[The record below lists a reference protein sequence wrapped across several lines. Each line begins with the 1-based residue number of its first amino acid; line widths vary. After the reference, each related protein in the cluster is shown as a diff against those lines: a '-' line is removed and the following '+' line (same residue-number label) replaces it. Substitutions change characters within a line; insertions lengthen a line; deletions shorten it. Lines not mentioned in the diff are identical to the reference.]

1 MKSKFFLFK
10 KYFPETVSVLFI
22 LLFVYAATSK
32 VFDLP
37 SFNAQLAQSPL
48 LTGNTGWI
56 IWTIPSLEIL
66 IAVLLAVDRFRMA
79 GLYAFFTM
87 MVMFTA
93 YIIAI
98 LNFSEFIPCSC
109 GGVLAHLSW
118 KAHLLVNTG
127 FILLAALAIIFSNPR
142 QILQPSRTAG

>member
-1 MKSKFFLFK
+1 MTVRLHSIK
-10 KYFPETVSVLFI
+10 KYFPETASILFI
-22 LLFVYAATSK
+22 LLFVYAAMSK
-32 VFDLP
+32 VFDLS

-56 IWTIPSLEIL
+56 IWIIPSLEIL
-66 IAVLLAVDRFRMA
+66 IAVLLATDRFRVA

-109 GGVLAHLSW
+109 GGVLQHLSW
-118 KAHLLVNTG
+118 KVHLLVNTG
-127 FILLAALAIIFSNPR
+127 FILLSVLAIIFSEPH
-142 QILQPSRTAG
+142 QVLKPSRTNG

>member
-1 MKSKFFLFK
+1 MTERFHSFR
-10 KYFPETVSVLFI
+10 KYFPETASGLFI

-32 VFDLP
+32 VFDLS

-48 LTGNTGWI
+48 LTGFTSWI
-56 IWTIPSLEIL
+56 IWLIPSFEIL
-66 IAVLLAVDRFRMA
+66 IAVLLAVDRFRLA

-109 GGVLAHLSW
+109 GGVLQHLSW

-127 FILLAALAIIFSNPR
+127 FILLAATAIIFSDPAKNSPQVKLR
-142 QILQPSRTAG
+142 